1 MIRLAE
7 NYELLTKMLS
17 SGKVS
22 PKDTDAGG
30 CLFALLETINI
41 PIRTAMLKIS
51 HFYMVSIQFDTILLF
66 YPKLLTFDIY
76 NIYKSI

>member
-1 MIRLAE
+1 MTHLAE

-30 CLFALLETINI
+30 CLFALPETINI
-41 PIRTAMLKIS
+41 LECYHKSRVDKRTKR
-51 HFYMVSIQFDTILLF
+51 
-66 YPKLLTFDIY
+66 
-76 NIYKSI
+76 

>member
-1 MIRLAE
+1 MTQLAE

-30 CLFALLETINI
+30 CLFALPETINW
-41 PIRTAMLKIS
+41 TCQEKCSLKTHKDAS
-51 HFYMVSIQFDTILLF
+51 GWKNDHVFCSGA
-66 YPKLLTFDIY
+66 
-76 NIYKSI
+76 